1 MQPDLLNELLACW
14 PDKLSGLS
22 AFEVGLSGGLD
33 SMVLLSLLV
42 RARQH
47 RPQLQISAVHVHHG
61 LSDFAEEWVR
71 HCQAVCAEWEVS
83 LRVVRVHV
91 DRAAAEGVEANA
103 RKLRYEA
110 YAQSTADVLVLAQ
123 HLDDQSETV
132 LLQLLRG
139 GGVRALSGMPTCR
152 SLAGLALWRPLL
164 SRTRQQ
170 LERYAA
176 QHQLSW
182 VSDDSNADIHY
193 RRNML
198 RHCIMPVLAEHVP
211 DYRQHIA
218 RTAWHMS
225 QASSLIE
232 EVVAADLERGRKGH
246 GFDVASLLALSEVRQ
261 GFVLLAWL
269 RERGVVALSPE
280 RAQEF
285 LRQLRGAGVAS
296 QPSLMVGD
304 VAVLRYRGVLHAVR
318 VLRDVCVPND
328 VPVFSGESAE
338 QFFPDWGGR
347 LRWVR
352 SGGIAP
358 EVLAEGVCL
367 SPRRGGELLP
377 QQVGRKQ
384 VKKLLQE
391 FGIPPLLRK
400 QWPLLLDGAGKLL
413 ALPGVAVSSDCYDPA
428 GYWPEWLPD

>member
-1 MQPDLLNELLACW
+1 
-14 PDKLSGLS
+14 
-22 AFEVGLSGGLD
+22 
-33 SMVLLSLLV
+33 
-42 RARQH
+42 
-47 RPQLQISAVHVHHG
+47 
-61 LSDFAEEWVR
+61 
-71 HCQAVCAEWEVS
+71 
-83 LRVVRVHV
+83 VRVHV

-152 SLAGLALWRPLL
+152 SLAGFVASLVV
-164 SRTRQQ
+164 TRQQ

-285 LRQLRGAGVAS
+285 LRQLRGLVWQVSQAS
-296 QPSLMVGD
+296 WWVMWQCCVTGASCMLFACCVM
-304 VAVLRYRGVLHAVR
+304 
-318 VLRDVCVPND
+318 CVPND

-338 QFFPDWGGR
+338 QFFPDWGAFALG
-347 LRWVR
+347 
-352 SGGIAP
+352 AQ
-358 EVLAEGVCL
+358 
-367 SPRRGGELLP
+367 RRYC
-377 QQVGRKQ
+377 
-384 VKKLLQE
+384 
-391 FGIPPLLRK
+391 
-400 QWPLLLDGAGKLL
+400 A
-413 ALPGVAVSSDCYDPA
+413 
-428 GYWPEWLPD
+428 